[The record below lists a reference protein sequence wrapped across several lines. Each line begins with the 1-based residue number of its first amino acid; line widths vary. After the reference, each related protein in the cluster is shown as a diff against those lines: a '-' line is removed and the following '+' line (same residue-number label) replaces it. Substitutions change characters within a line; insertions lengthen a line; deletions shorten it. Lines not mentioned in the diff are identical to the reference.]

1 MEGLR
6 GLFLVGGLLWG
17 YLSYNPTLLGVG
29 LTRQTRPT
37 AAPIPTSVDVASYT

>member
-6 GLFLVGGLLWG
+6 ALFLMGGLMWG
-17 YLSYNPTLLGVG
+17 YLSYNPTLLEVG

-37 AAPIPTSVDVASYT
+37 LAPIPASVDVASYA